1 MKKILDF
8 FTKLPLQKGL
18 NLVKKTTV
26 IFINTDPRFKKP
38 ILIPTFFLE
47 YWKFISVSVLLFL
60 GLGVYS
66 FILITKMY
74 FMEQQNEI
82 HAQNERNKTFS
93 QELSR
98 QYDFITQ
105 QITEVNK
112 LLISKGL
119 QKSNQKNDEIIP
131 KISSPL
137 DLSDNKQFEEYIE

>member
-1 MKKILDF
+1 
-8 FTKLPLQKGL
+8 
-18 NLVKKTTV
+18 
-26 IFINTDPRFKKP
+26 
-38 ILIPTFFLE
+38 
-47 YWKFISVSVLLFL
+47 
-60 GLGVYS
+60 
-66 FILITKMY
+66 MY

-119 QKSNQKNDEIIP
+119 QKSNQKNVELVP

-137 DLSDNKQFEEYIE
+137 DLEDNRKFEEYIEEFKQ